1 MSGSAPGWPVT
12 LQHERVGVRPLRRW
26 DAAAWVAVRV
36 RNQRW
41 LEPWEGRPES
51 LAPASWEQRHS
62 ASVFLAMHKALRREA
77 RSGRCLPFAV
87 TYDGDLVGQITVST
101 VVRGAF
107 DGASV
112 GYWVDERVA
121 GRGVVPVALALV
133 VDHCFREVGLH
144 RLEAE
149 VRPENAASLRVVAK
163 LGFREEGLHR
173 RLLYID
179 GDWRDHLCFAVLRE
193 EAAGGVLRRYLRSVA
208 PPSD

>member
-1 MSGSAPGWPVT
+1 MPVPGWPAR
-12 LQHERVGVRPLRRW
+12 LEHERVGVRPLRLR
-26 DAAAWVAVRV
+26 DASAWVECRV
-36 RNQRW
+36 RNEAW
-41 LEPWEGRPES
+41 LSPWEGRAEQLEPS
-51 LAPASWEQRHS
+51 SWASRHS
-62 ASVFLAMHKALRREA
+62 ASVFVAMHKALRREA
-77 RSGRCLPFAV
+77 RAGRCLPFAV
-87 TYDGDLVGQITVST
+87 TYDGALVGQITVSN
-101 VVRGAF
+101 VVRGAY

-144 RLEAE
+144 RVEAE

-173 RLLYID
+173 RLLFID

-193 EAAGGVLRRYLRSVA
+193 EAAGGVLRRYLRTR
-208 PPSD
+208 D